1 MTGPELPALYV
12 KEQILPCTDSQTGPE
27 GPPFCCSG
35 CFCGIWHPWLSRTR
49 SFWWGPGCLKGPGCT
64 ACSPA
69 SWGAL
74 WFSFGRISLGF
85 LWPSWRSPDRLP
97 GLLEAPG
104 RRDPGTGHPVHE
116 VRARGLLRD
125 PGPHMDRSRKPF
137 GLYFLPCG
145 LSGDPY
151 KHPGRTLPC
160 GSGSS
165 GNGPGL
171 PDPGLEAGPFHL
183 PDLPVSIPGKR
194 PEDLPGM
201 GFKSGIA
208 AEVIG
213 VPGGS
218 IGEGLYMAK
227 IYLSTA
233 DLFAWTL
240 MIIAVSSVFEKLF
253 LLLLKTIAGN
263 GVPGKEENHVC
274 FRLDPAFRVTV
285 RDLTKILWDSLVLD
299 HVSLNLE
306 SGCPCCLMAPSG
318 AGKTTL
324 FRILMGW
331 RPLIPE
337 P

>member
-49 SFWWGPGCLKGPGCT
+49 SFWWGPWILALIWT
-64 ACSPA
+64 
-69 SWGAL
+69 GAENL
-74 WFSFGRISLGF
+74 SVFISFLVVYPVIHINTLAGLSHA
-85 LWPSWRSPDRLP
+85 DP
-97 GLLEAPG
+97 GLLEMA
-104 RRDPGTGHPVHE
+104 RVFRIPVW
-116 VRARGLLRD
+116 RQALSIYRI
-125 PGPHMDRSRKPF
+125 S
-137 GLYFLPCG
+137 LY
-145 LSGDPY
+145 PY
-151 KHPGRTLPC
+151 
-160 GSGSS
+160 
-165 GNGPGL
+165 
-171 PDPGLEAGPFHL
+171 LESAL
-183 PDLPVSIPGKR
+183 KTSL
-194 PEDLPGM
+194 GM

-263 GVPGKEENHVC
+263 GVPGKEENHV
-274 FRLDPAFRVTV
+274 ASV
-285 RDLTKILWDSLVLD
+285 
-299 HVSLNLE
+299 
-306 SGCPCCLMAPSG
+306 
-318 AGKTTL
+318 
-324 FRILMGW
+324 
-331 RPLIPE
+331 
-337 P
+337 